1 MSLIGVYPDIN
12 EMNKEQLIEYIIF
25 LEAQAVTKELE
36 QEREIDYLKSII
48 LMMKRHEIE
57 YKTLAQTSKGESV

>member
-48 LMMKRHEIE
+48 LMMKRHEIK